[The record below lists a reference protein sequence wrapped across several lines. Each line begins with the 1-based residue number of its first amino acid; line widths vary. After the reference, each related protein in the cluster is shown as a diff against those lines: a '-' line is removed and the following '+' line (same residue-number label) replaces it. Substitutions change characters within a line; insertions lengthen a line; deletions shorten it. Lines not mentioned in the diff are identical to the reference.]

1 MKEQGMTSAYL
12 STNRGA
18 GPIRTDELA
27 GPEIDEAFLR
37 EERAF
42 RKLSL
47 EDKVAIVMSAV
58 PRIFQLETT
67 SRCNLRCPLCSTH
80 HLKRG
85 YSEMDL
91 ESVRSIMSDNPQAV
105 YACLHLMG
113 EPLMSR
119 SLFPI
124 VRCLKE
130 QGVYTYF
137 ASNGMLLG
145 DHAATILDSG
155 LDKIS
160 ISLDGITQVD
170 LARYRVGASLDRVLS
185 GIRTLKAERRAR
197 GSTQPLI
204 QTQTIMF
211 SYNEEKEEEVVRFL
225 KSLGVDRIKLKRP
238 SFDTFGG
245 KNDASN
251 GFLRQGRG
259 GTGGKY
265 SRESGHYIRYR
276 DRAVCRLLFQGFA
289 LSDGSV
295 VPCCIDYDGEAAYGN
310 IHAQSWRE
318 IQASEAR
325 RKILEL
331 FFKGELS
338 ICRTCSLG
346 YGYAATVYD
355 RSRQESAGNLQAA
368 SRS

>member
-1 MKEQGMTSAYL
+1 MTSAYL
-12 STNRGA
+12 STNRAAGA
-18 GPIRTDELA
+18 IRADVLA
-27 GPEIDEAFLR
+27 GPEPNAAFLR
-37 EERAF
+37 EEKAF
-42 RKLSL
+42 GKLGL
-47 EDKVAIVMSAV
+47 EEKVAVVLSAV

-85 YSEMDL
+85 YSEMGL
-91 ESVRSIMSDNPQAV
+91 ESVRRIMEDNHRAA

-124 VRCLKE
+124 VRYLKE

-145 DHAATILDSG
+145 QNTGPILDSG

-160 ISLDGITQVD
+160 ISLDGIDQQD
-170 LARYRVGASLDRVLS
+170 LARYRVGANFDRIVS
-185 GIRTLKAERRAR
+185 GIRALKAERQAR
-197 GSTQPLI
+197 GLTRPLI

-211 SYNEEKEEEVVRFL
+211 EYNEGKENEVIRFL
-225 KSLGVDRIKLKRP
+225 KSLDVDRVKLKRP

-245 KNDASN
+245 KNDAS
-251 GFLRQGRG
+251 GDFLRKG
-259 GTGGKY
+259 GNAKDGKY
-265 SRESGHYIRYR
+265 SRQSGSYVKYR

-295 VPCCIDYDGEAAYGN
+295 VPCCIDYDGEAAFGN
-310 IHAQSWRE
+310 INERSWRE
-318 IQASEAR
+318 IWGSKR
-325 RKILEL
+325 RREVLKR
-331 FFKGELS
+331 FFQGELS

-346 YGYAATVYD
+346 YGYAATIFD
-355 RSRQESAGNLQAA
+355 RALQESAGNLQAA